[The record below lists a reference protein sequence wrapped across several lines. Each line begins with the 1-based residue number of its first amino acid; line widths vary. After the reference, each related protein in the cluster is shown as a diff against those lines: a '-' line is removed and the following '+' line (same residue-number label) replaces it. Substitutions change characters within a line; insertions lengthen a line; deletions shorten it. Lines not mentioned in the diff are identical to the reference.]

1 MKITYHRAN
10 LLDASQPVI
19 IHGCNAQGAMNS
31 GVAKAIRAR
40 YPQAFDDYAA
50 QHASSGLRL
59 GEVVWSANEP
69 HIVGNAITQKYYGRD
84 PTRRY
89 VSYDAIAD
97 VMRECNR
104 IAAEGQIDEI
114 AMPFI
119 GAGLANGKWRVIEQV
134 IQEYSA
140 FRPVVY
146 YLPELL
152 PEGLPLDLRE
162 RLATLNTG

>member
-10 LLDASQPVI
+10 LLDASQQII

-40 YPQAFDDYAA
+40 YPQAFSDYSDH
-50 QHASSGLRL
+50 HAHYGLRM
-59 GEVVWSANEP
+59 GEVIWSPNEP
-69 HIVGNAITQKYYGRD
+69 HIVGNAITQKFYGRD
-84 PTRRY
+84 PGTRY

-97 VMRECNR
+97 VMEQCNR
-104 IAAEGQIDEI
+104 IAKEAAVEEI

-119 GAGLANGKWRVIEQV
+119 GAGLANGKWRVIEQI
-134 IQEYSA
+134 IQEYSQ
-140 FRPVVY
+140 FQPVIY

-152 PEGLPLDLRE
+152 PDDLPADLRE
-162 RLATLNTG
+162 RLA